1 MNDIDPLA
9 LVKQYLLDKK
19 IDERTYELI
28 IDKMRVVEEGIKR
41 IERKTSIDYPNY
53 FIEPNLLVATSDIE
67 YQQYSILYARTIPF
81 CTTENRIKI
90 VIQLSAPLVIYGLK
104 GTLHAVLA
112 HEFLHYLNI
121 LKNIINLEVTSDN
134 ISDTLYENSFSDN
147 ERTLD
152 LTKVFRRDIY
162 LQNVVNKKF
171 VNGFNDSNL
180 DKKAESFWIKKKLP
194 IQKIMIGD
202 NFIKL
207 PFSALANT
215 VVDDSLKNE
224 ISKFV

>member
-19 IDERTYELI
+19 IDERTYKLI
-28 IDKMRVVEEGIKR
+28 IDKMSVVEGGIMR

-90 VIQLSAPLVIYGLK
+90 VIQLSAPLVMYGLK

>member
-28 IDKMRVVEEGIKR
+28 IDKMSVVEDGIKR

-90 VIQLSAPLVIYGLK
+90 VIQLSAPLVMYGLK
-104 GTLHAVLA
+104 GTLYAVLA

-134 ISDTLYENSFSDN
+134 VSDTLYENSFSDN

-171 VNGFNDSNL
+171 VNGFNDSKL
-180 DKKAESFWIKKKLP
+180 DKRAESFWIKKKLP

>member
-1 MNDIDPLA
+1 M
-9 LVKQYLLDKK
+9 
-19 IDERTYELI
+19 
-28 IDKMRVVEEGIKR
+28 
-41 IERKTSIDYPNY
+41 
-53 FIEPNLLVATSDIE
+53 
-67 YQQYSILYARTIPF
+67 
-81 CTTENRIKI
+81 
-90 VIQLSAPLVIYGLK
+90 YGLK
-104 GTLHAVLA
+104 GTIHAVLA

-152 LTKVFRRDIY
+152 LTKVFRLDIY

>member
-1 MNDIDPLA
+1 MNDLDPLI
-9 LVKQYLLDKK
+9 LVKKYLVEKK
-19 IDERTYELI
+19 VEERTYHLI
-28 IDKMRVVEEGIKR
+28 IDKMRLIEEGINR
-41 IERKTSIDYPNY
+41 IERITSIEYPYY
-53 FIEPNLLVATSDIE
+53 FVEPNLLVATSEIE
-67 YQQYSILYARTIPF
+67 YQQYSLLYARTIPF

-90 VIQLSAPLVIYGLK
+90 VIQLSAPLVMYGLK

-171 VNGFNDSNL
+171 VNGFNDSKL
-180 DKKAESFWIKKKLP
+180 DKRAESFWIKKKLP

>member
-1 MNDIDPLA
+1 MNIFDPLV
-9 LVKQYLLDKK
+9 LIRKYLNEKRLD
-19 IDERTYELI
+19 DRTYYFI
-28 IDKMRVVEEGIKR
+28 IDRMNVIEEGIERIKR
-41 IERKTSIDYPNY
+41 ITSIDYPHY
-53 FIEPNLLVATSDIE
+53 FVEPNLLVATSEIE

-90 VIQLSAPLVIYGLK
+90 VIQLSAPLVMYGLK

-134 ISDTLYENSFSDN
+134 ISNTLYENSFSDN
-147 ERTLD
+147 EKILD
-152 LTKVFRRDIY
+152 SNKVFKGDAY
-162 LQNVVNKKF
+162 LQKLVNKKF
-171 VNGFNDSNL
+171 ANGFNDLKL
-180 DKKAESFWIKKKLP
+180 DKKTESLWIKKKLP

-202 NFIKL
+202 NFVKL

-215 VVDDSLKNE
+215 IVKDSIKNE
-224 ISKFV
+224 ILKFS

>member
-28 IDKMRVVEEGIKR
+28 IDKMSVVEDGIKR

-90 VIQLSAPLVIYGLK
+90 VIQLSAPLVMYGLK
-104 GTLHAVLA
+104 GTIHAVLA

-134 ISDTLYENSFSDN
+134 VSDTLYENSFSDN

>member
-90 VIQLSAPLVIYGLK
+90 VIQLSAPLVMYGLK
-104 GTLHAVLA
+104 GTIHAVLA

>member
-28 IDKMRVVEEGIKR
+28 IDKMSVVEDGIKR

-90 VIQLSAPLVIYGLK
+90 VIQLSAPLVMYGLK

>member
-1 MNDIDPLA
+1 MNDIDPLV

-28 IDKMRVVEEGIKR
+28 IDKMSVVEDGIKR

-90 VIQLSAPLVIYGLK
+90 VIQLSAPLVMYGLK

>member
-90 VIQLSAPLVIYGLK
+90 VIQLSAPLVMYGLK
-104 GTLHAVLA
+104 GTLYAVLA

-134 ISDTLYENSFSDN
+134 VSDTLYENSFSDN

>member
-1 MNDIDPLA
+1 MNNFDPLA
-9 LVKQYLLDKK
+9 LVKKYLLEKK
-19 IDERTYELI
+19 LEERTYNLI
-28 IDKMRVVEEGIKR
+28 IERMSIIEEGIKR
-41 IERKTSIDYPNY
+41 IEKITSIDYPNY

-90 VIQLSAPLVIYGLK
+90 VIQLSAPLVMYGLK

>member
-41 IERKTSIDYPNY
+41 IERKTSIDYPVF

-67 YQQYSILYARTIPF
+67 YQQYSFLYARTIPF

-90 VIQLSAPLVIYGLK
+90 VIQLSAPLVMYGLK
-104 GTLHAVLA
+104 GTIHAVLA

>member
-90 VIQLSAPLVIYGLK
+90 VIQLSAPLVMYGLK
-104 GTLHAVLA
+104 GTLYAVLA

-134 ISDTLYENSFSDN
+134 VSDTLYENSFSDN

-171 VNGFNDSNL
+171 VNGFNDSKL
-180 DKKAESFWIKKKLP
+180 DKRAESFWIKKKLP

>member
-90 VIQLSAPLVIYGLK
+90 VIQLSAPLVMYGLK

>member
-9 LVKQYLLDKK
+9 LVKQYLVDKK

-28 IDKMRVVEEGIKR
+28 IDKMSVVEDGIKR

-90 VIQLSAPLVIYGLK
+90 VIQLSAPLVMYGLK

>member
-28 IDKMRVVEEGIKR
+28 IDKMSVVEDGIKR

-104 GTLHAVLA
+104 GTLYAVLA
-112 HEFLHYLNI
+112 HEFLHYLNL
-121 LKNIINLEVTSDN
+121 LKNIINLEITSDN
-134 ISDTLYENSFSDN
+134 VSDTLYENSFSDN

-152 LTKVFRRDIY
+152 LTKEFRRDIY

-171 VNGFNDSNL
+171 VNGFNDSKL
-180 DKKAESFWIKKKLP
+180 DKRAESFWIKKKLP

>member
-1 MNDIDPLA
+1 MNDFDPLV
-9 LVKQYLLDKK
+9 LVKKYLIEKK
-19 IDERTYELI
+19 VEERTYHLI
-28 IDKMRVVEEGIKR
+28 IDRMSLIEEGINR
-41 IERKTSIDYPNY
+41 IERITSINYPSY

-67 YQQYSILYARTIPF
+67 YQQYSLIYARTIPF
-81 CTTENRIKI
+81 CTTQNKIKI
-90 VIQLSAPLVIYGLK
+90 VIQLSAPLVLYGLK

-134 ISDTLYENSFSDN
+134 ISNTLYENSFSDN
-147 ERTLD
+147 EKTLD
-152 LTKVFRRDIY
+152 PTRVLKGDPY
-162 LQNVVNKKF
+162 LQKSIHKKF
-171 VNGFNDSNL
+171 ANGFNDSKL
-180 DKKAESFWIKKKLP
+180 DKKTESFWIKKKLP

-215 VVDDSLKNE
+215 IVEDSLKNE
-224 ISKFV
+224 ILKFG

>member
-90 VIQLSAPLVIYGLK
+90 VIQLSAPLVMYGLK
-104 GTLHAVLA
+104 GTIHAVLA

-134 ISDTLYENSFSDN
+134 VSDTLYENSFSDN

>member
-1 MNDIDPLA
+1 MNDIDPLV

-28 IDKMRVVEEGIKR
+28 IDKMSVVEDGIKR

-90 VIQLSAPLVIYGLK
+90 VIQLSAPLVMYGLK
-104 GTLHAVLA
+104 GTIHAVLA

>member
-90 VIQLSAPLVIYGLK
+90 VIQLSAPLVMYGLK

-171 VNGFNDSNL
+171 VNEFNDSNL

>member
-9 LVKQYLLDKK
+9 FVKQYLLDKK

-90 VIQLSAPLVIYGLK
+90 VIQLSAPLVMYGLK
-104 GTLHAVLA
+104 GTIHAVLA

-152 LTKVFRRDIY
+152 LTKVFGRDIY

>member
-9 LVKQYLLDKK
+9 LVKQYLVDKK

-28 IDKMRVVEEGIKR
+28 IDKMSVVEDGIKR

-90 VIQLSAPLVIYGLK
+90 VIQLSAPLVMYGLK

-134 ISDTLYENSFSDN
+134 VSDTLYENSFSDN

>member
-1 MNDIDPLA
+1 MNDFDPLA
-9 LVKQYLLDKK
+9 LVKKYLLEKK
-19 IDERTYELI
+19 VEERTYKLI
-28 IDKMRVVEEGIKR
+28 IDKMSVVEEGINR
-41 IERKTSIDYPNY
+41 IERITSIDYPNY
-53 FIEPNLLVATSDIE
+53 FIDPNLLVATSDIE
-67 YQQYSILYARTIPF
+67 YQQYSLLYARTIPF

-134 ISDTLYENSFSDN
+134 ISNTLYENSFSDN
-147 ERTLD
+147 EKTLD
-152 LTKVFRRDIY
+152 TTKVFKGDIG
-162 LQNVVNKKF
+162 LQRLVSKKF
-171 VNGFNDSNL
+171 VNGFNDSKL
-180 DKKAESFWIKKKLP
+180 DKKTESFWIKKKLP
-194 IQKIMIGD
+194 VQKIMIGD

-215 VVDDSLKNE
+215 IVEDSLKNE
-224 ISKFV
+224 ILKFG

>member
-28 IDKMRVVEEGIKR
+28 IDKMSVVEDGIKR

-90 VIQLSAPLVIYGLK
+90 VIQLSAPLVMYGLK
-104 GTLHAVLA
+104 GTIHAVLA

>member
-9 LVKQYLLDKK
+9 LVKQYLVDKK

-28 IDKMRVVEEGIKR
+28 IDKMRVVEDGIKR

-104 GTLHAVLA
+104 GTLYAVLA

-134 ISDTLYENSFSDN
+134 VSDTLYENSFSDN

-162 LQNVVNKKF
+162 LQKLVHKKF
-171 VNGFNDSNL
+171 VNGFNDSKL

-215 VVDDSLKNE
+215 IVEDSLKNE

>member
-1 MNDIDPLA
+1 MNDFDPLT
-9 LVKQYLLDKK
+9 LVKKYFNEKK
-19 IDERTYELI
+19 VDERTYNLI
-28 IDKMRVVEEGIKR
+28 IDRMSVIKEGVERIKQ
-41 IERKTSIDYPNY
+41 ITSIDYPYY
-53 FIEPNLLVATSDIE
+53 FVEPNVLVATSDIE

-90 VIQLSAPLVIYGLK
+90 VIQLSAPLVMYGLK

-134 ISDTLYENSFSDN
+134 ISNTLYENSFSDN
-147 ERTLD
+147 EKILD
-152 LTKVFRRDIY
+152 SNKVFKGDAY
-162 LQNVVNKKF
+162 LQKLVNKKF
-171 VNGFNDSNL
+171 ANGFNDLKL
-180 DKKAESFWIKKKLP
+180 DKKTESLWIKKKLP

-202 NFIKL
+202 NFVKL

-215 VVDDSLKNE
+215 IVKDSIKNE
-224 ISKFV
+224 ILKFS

>member
-28 IDKMRVVEEGIKR
+28 IDKMSVVEDGIKR

-90 VIQLSAPLVIYGLK
+90 VIQLSAPLVMYGLK
-104 GTLHAVLA
+104 GTLYAVLA

-224 ISKFV
+224 ISKFI

>member
-53 FIEPNLLVATSDIE
+53 FIEPNLFVATSDIE

-90 VIQLSAPLVIYGLK
+90 VIQLSAPLVMYGLK
-104 GTLHAVLA
+104 GTIHAVLA

>member
-28 IDKMRVVEEGIKR
+28 IDKMRVVEDGIKR

-90 VIQLSAPLVIYGLK
+90 VIQLSAPLVMYGLK

>member
-1 MNDIDPLA
+1 MNDFDPLA
-9 LVKQYLLDKK
+9 LVKKYFLERRLE
-19 IDERTYELI
+19 ERTFQLI
-28 IDKMRVVEEGIKR
+28 TNKMSAVEKGIER
-41 IERKTSIDYPNY
+41 IEKLTSIDYPVF
-53 FIEPNLLVATSDIE
+53 FIEPNLLIATSDIE
-67 YQQYSILYARTIPF
+67 YQQYSLVYARTIPF

-90 VIQLSAPLVIYGLK
+90 VIQLSAPLVMYGLK
-104 GTLHAVLA
+104 GTLYAVLA

-121 LKNIINLEVTSDN
+121 LKSIINLEVASD
-134 ISDTLYENSFSDN
+134 SVPDTLYENSFSDN
-147 ERTLD
+147 EKTLD

-162 LQNVVNKKF
+162 LQKLVHKKF
-171 VNGFNDSNL
+171 VNGFNDSKL

-215 VVDDSLKNE
+215 AVDDSLKNE
-224 ISKFV
+224 ISKFI

>member
-90 VIQLSAPLVIYGLK
+90 VIQLSAPLVMYGLK
-104 GTLHAVLA
+104 GTIHAVLA

-215 VVDDSLKNE
+215 IVEDSLKNE